1 MGGNLMLL
9 HAGPDEVGNS
19 CMAPIADGGVD
30 AHCLQFVLV
39 FDRAGFY
46 HRRCA
51 VDPVN
56 FRLLEGVDHVDVDEV
71 NPERSF
77 LYVVFPH
84 LLHNRSRE
92 FFHLLA
98 GCASHGSLDPRVGV
112 AHVIA
117 RYPRAVVIDLYADVA
132 LLEKDG
138 FGSLTKE
145 SVAKSG
151 LQPAPAGSDGAADVA
166 DVFIVHR
173 EQRAQAIALH
183 RLPGA
188 IQPIVPES
196 LPVDALLPV
205 GAHQTETRRAT
216 VYHGSPP
223 FDFSGA
229 LFADIDS

>member
-1 MGGNLMLL
+1 GNGRV
-9 HAGPDEVGNS
+9 AR
-19 CMAPIADGGVD
+19 IADGGHD
-30 AHCLQFVLV
+30 AHRLKLV
-39 FDRAGFY
+39 FIFNCARFHHG
-46 HRRCA
+46 RCA
-51 VDPVN
+51 VGPVD
-56 FRLLEGVDHVDVDEV
+56 FRLLEGVDHIEIDEV

-98 GCASHGSLDPRVGV
+98 RCASHGSLDPRVGV

-117 RYPRAVVIDLYADVA
+117 RYPRAMAIDLYADVA

-138 FGSLTKE
+138 FGPLTKE

-173 EQRAQAIALH
+173 QQRAQAIALH
-183 RLPGA
+183 RFPGA
-188 IQPIVPES
+188 IQAV
-196 LPVDALLPV
+196 LPQPVRVDALLPV